1 MSAHPVPM
9 KIFTERL
16 RQRAVDLGISNAQAA
31 RRVGILE
38 RRYANYI
45 TGEREPDLDMLA
57 KIAKVL
63 ETTPDYLLGFGE
75 TPDKSKR
82 AKLMARLNSAAR
94 MLPDSELELV
104 AVQLDALAAQHKKP
118 PFSGL

>member
-1 MSAHPVPM
+1 M

-75 TPDKSKR
+75 APDKGKR

-94 MLPDSELELV
+94 MLPDNELELV

-118 PFSGL
+118 PFTGL